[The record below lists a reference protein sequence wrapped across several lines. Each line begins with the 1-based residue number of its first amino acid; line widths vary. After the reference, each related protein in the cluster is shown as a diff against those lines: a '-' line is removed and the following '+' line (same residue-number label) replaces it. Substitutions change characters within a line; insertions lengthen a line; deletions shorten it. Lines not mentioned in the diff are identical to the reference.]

1 MKLDQFALNIT
12 SQDPERLNTFYRDV
26 IGLEKN
32 PEMGDHAY
40 VMGGATL
47 FIDGHERTMGPA
59 QEPHRYLLDFFVEDI
74 EAEQKRLESAG
85 VRFIR
90 DKGREYWGGVIST
103 FEDPDGN
110 YVQLI
115 EFKPE

>member
-12 SQDPERLNTFYRDV
+12 SQDPERLNVFYRDV
-26 IGLEKN
+26 VGLEKN
-32 PEMGDHAY
+32 TEMGEHAY
-40 VMGGATL
+40 AMGGATL
-47 FIDGHERTMGPA
+47 FIDGHAHTKGPA
-59 QEPHRYLLDFFVEDI
+59 QEPHRYLLDFFVGDI
-74 EAEQKRLESAG
+74 EAEQARLESAG

-90 DKGREYWGGVIST
+90 DKGREDWGGVIST

>member
-12 SQDPERLNTFYRDV
+12 SQDPERLNAFYRDV

-32 PEMGDHAY
+32 TEMGDHAY

-47 FIDGHERTMGPA
+47 FIDGHERTKGPA
-59 QEPHRYLLDFFVEDI
+59 QEPHRYLLDFFVADI
-74 EAEQKRLESAG
+74 EAEQARLAAAG

-90 DKGREYWGGVIST
+90 DKGREDWGGVIST

-115 EFKPE
+115 EYKPQ